1 MAYYLMN
8 AEEIMNKI
16 KILVCDDHTVMRQ
29 GTCKLFEQE
38 SDFKVIGEA
47 GDGEEAV
54 KLAIDLMPD
63 VVLMDI
69 AMPKMDGITATR
81 KIKDECPSIN
91 VLILSAYD
99 DDQFVFKLLQAGAA
113 GYLLKNCSS
122 QQLVAA
128 VRSIHHGESVLHPT
142 IARKVLDRFLKRPA
156 KSPDQNMYS
165 GLSEREIDLLKLM
178 AKGLDNGDIANKLG
192 LSLRTVQ
199 VHLRN
204 IFQKLGVSSRI
215 EAVLYALREGL
226 VTLDAMPS
234 AEHVETTKEKE

>member
-1 MAYYLMN
+1 
-8 AEEIMNKI
+8 MNKI
-16 KILVCDDHTVMRQ
+16 KILICDDHTVMRQ

-38 SDFKVIGEA
+38 SDFKVVGEA

-54 KLAIDLMPD
+54 KLATELMPD
-63 VVLMDI
+63 VVVMDI
-69 AMPKMDGITATR
+69 AMPKMDGIAATR
-81 KIKDECPSIN
+81 KIKAECPSIN

-122 QQLVAA
+122 QELVAA
-128 VRSIHHGESVLHPT
+128 VRSIHQGESVLHPT
-142 IARKVLDRFLKRPA
+142 IARKVLDRFLSKSA
-156 KSPDQNMYS
+156 KSPDRNIYS
-165 GLSEREIDLLKLM
+165 GLNEREVDLLKLM
-178 AKGLDNGDIANKLG
+178 AKGLDNGEIADKLG

-199 VHLRN
+199 VNLRN

-226 VTLDAMPS
+226 VTLDTMPPG
-234 AEHVETTKEKE
+234 ENVETAKEK